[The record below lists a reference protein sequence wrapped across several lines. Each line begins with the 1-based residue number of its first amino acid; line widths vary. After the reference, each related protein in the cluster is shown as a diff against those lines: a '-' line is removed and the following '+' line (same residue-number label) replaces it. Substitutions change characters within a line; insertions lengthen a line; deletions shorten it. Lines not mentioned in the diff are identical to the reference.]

1 MQPDPAKRYAM
12 AADLAADL
20 ERFAAAPQRRRCRP
34 LALAGIGLFVG
45 SWAVFGHIARVPT
58 YPPEQ
63 LAVKILGRQL
73 RHDFQADFGI
83 IGLPKGNPA
92 LLAEG
97 QRIAFRIKAD
107 RDCYVGI
114 GTLMAEVK

>member
-1 MQPDPAKRYAM
+1 MRWRQTLRQTLNGLPPPHSGEVRW
-12 AADLAADL
+12 
-20 ERFAAAPQRRRCRP
+20 P